1 MHEHMTATFVV
12 GTREIAQG
20 YSAVEVRTSARSAL
34 PAFGDGALVDTM
46 RTGSNGVVRTYPLCR
61 SSTRSDVYV
70 IGMRTGG
77 GRGGERHSIEFTLKD
92 GDEILVGKPRITPVT
107 LDAGARYILLGGGI
121 GIAAIAGVARK
132 LAASGIAFELH
143 NFARTPERAV
153 FRAELDGVREHGRV
167 YHHVGLSAEEI
178 AQTVA
183 HALAP
188 THANSQ
194 VYCSGPPAFMDLIR
208 RRAIEWVYPENVHQ
222 ILLGDRARASSPDSG
237 QVFA

>member
-46 RTGSNGVVRTYPLCR
+46 RRGANGVVRTYPLCR

-70 IGMRTGG
+70 IGMRTGS
-77 GRGGERHSIEFTLKD
+77 GRDSLELTLKD
-92 GDEILVGKPRITPVT
+92 GDEILVGKPRTTPVT
-107 LDAGARYILLGGGI
+107 LYPGARYILLGGGI

-132 LAASGIAFELH
+132 LAASGMAFELH
-143 NFARTPERAV
+143 NFARTPQRAV
-153 FRAELDGVREHGRV
+153 FRAELDSVREHGRV
-167 YHHVGLSAEEI
+167 YHHVGLSAEQI
-178 AQTVA
+178 AQAVA
-183 HALAP
+183 HALGP

-194 VYCSGPPAFMDLIR
+194 VYCSGPPAFMDFVR
-208 RRAIEWVYPENVHQ
+208 QRATQWVYPENVHR
-222 ILLGDRARASSPDSG
+222 ILLGDRTRA
-237 QVFA
+237 

>member
-1 MHEHMTATFVV
+1 MHENMTATFVI

-20 YSAVEVRTSARSAL
+20 YSAVEVQTCVRSEL
-34 PAFGDGALVDTM
+34 PAFGAGAVVDTM
-46 RTGSNGVVRTYPLCR
+46 RRDSSGVVKTYPLCR

-77 GRGGERHSIEFTLKD
+77 RPDDERAALSLTLKD

-107 LDAGARYILLGGGI
+107 VNAGARYILLGGGI

-132 LAASGIAFELH
+132 LASCGISFELH

-153 FRAELDGVREHGRV
+153 FRDQLDGVQVHGKV
-167 YHHVGLSAEEI
+167 YHHFGLSAAEI
-178 AQTVA
+178 ELEVA
-183 HALAP
+183 HALGP

-194 VYCSGPPAFMDLIR
+194 IYCSGPPTFMDFIGQ
-208 RRAIEWVYPENVHQ
+208 RAREWVYKENVHQ
-222 ILLGDRARASSPDSG
+222 IFLGDRSRMSSSSSDN
-237 QVFA
+237 